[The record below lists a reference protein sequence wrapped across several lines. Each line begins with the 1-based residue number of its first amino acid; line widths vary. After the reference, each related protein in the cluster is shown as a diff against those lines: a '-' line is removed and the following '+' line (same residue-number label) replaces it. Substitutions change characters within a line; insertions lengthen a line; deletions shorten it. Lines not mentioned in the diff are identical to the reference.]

1 MIKVRGRPK
10 GSLHII
16 DGVYKRESVTS
27 EELKELFLK
36 ATLGSIY
43 KEPDPLDFRVSRD
56 MAILALLALFG
67 KRVGEVARLK
77 MNDVEFT
84 DEHLMVRFSV
94 EKKRTP
100 YIVKKP
106 KSLNNPLVEHVRKFL
121 MIRNEC
127 YPESEWLFPSTK
139 LKKKHI
145 TPHRIWSIIHTIN
158 PNLWPHWF
166 RHSLADLMVQS
177 GEDVIELM
185 DWFDWDDPRV
195 AIQYTRGGA
204 GRRVRRMG
212 KVDYWA
218 KSEGR

>member
-36 ATLGSIY
+36 ASLGSIY

-84 DEHLMVRFSV
+84 DEHLLVRFSV

-100 YIVKKP
+100 YIV
-106 KSLNNPLVEHVRKFL
+106 
-121 MIRNEC
+121 
-127 YPESEWLFPSTK
+127 
-139 LKKKHI
+139 
-145 TPHRIWSIIHTIN
+145 
-158 PNLWPHWF
+158 
-166 RHSLADLMVQS
+166 
-177 GEDVIELM
+177 
-185 DWFDWDDPRV
+185 
-195 AIQYTRGGA
+195 
-204 GRRVRRMG
+204 
-212 KVDYWA
+212 
-218 KSEGR
+218 